1 MALFPKN
8 FHVIQSTNTPRCA
21 IIVNPY
27 KLQVTP
33 LTEHNDDYSVWCNLN
48 TNNKLI
54 HFCSAFMPLDPNPT
68 KNPEEILNSLSRTI
82 NQLKPKHYIIG
93 SDTNGKSKLWKSRT
107 NNRRGN
113 LIIEF
118 LSQNELFF
126 LNNSDKPTYMSRSGK
141 SIIDLTL
148 CN

>member
-1 MALFPKN
+1 
-8 FHVIQSTNTPRCA
+8 
-21 IIVNPY
+21 
-27 KLQVTP
+27 
-33 LTEHNDDYSVWCNLN
+33 
-48 TNNKLI
+48 
-54 HFCSAFMPLDPNPT
+54 
-68 KNPEEILNSLSRTI
+68 LSRTI